1 MLGDCVILGVRPPR
15 NTMKPRLRYSL
26 RTLLLIPVAI
36 GLFFAI
42 GQITRSYGTPQM
54 KEWMKENRN
63 GRHVHYE
70 RPLLFSLATLRPKS
84 PNVVQTKEQY
94 FLWLFGTVLELPFE
108 RHFTDT
114 IGPEN
119 SMMEIAERRLVKK

>member
-1 MLGDCVILGVRPPR
+1 MVDTNI
-15 NTMKPRLRYSL
+15 
-26 RTLLLIPVAI
+26 
-36 GLFFAI
+36 
-42 GQITRSYGTPQM
+42 
-54 KEWMKENRN
+54 
-63 GRHVHYE
+63 
-70 RPLLFSLATLRPKS
+70 
-84 PNVVQTKEQY
+84 VQPKEQY